1 MEVRELEVVQA
12 RFARAQRW
20 LRVTVV
26 GWILTVVML
35 VMAWAISMA
44 LLSTGVQLFSSVFN
58 LP

>member
-1 MEVRELEVVQA
+1 MEARELEAVQA
-12 RFARAQRW
+12 RFTRAQRW
-20 LRVTVV
+20 LRVTVA

-44 LLSTGVQLFSSVFN
+44 MLSTGVQLFNSVFN